1 MGVWEVLLLGLA
13 VSMDASAVA
22 MTNGMIHSKMKT
34 GKILLIGLFFGFFQ
48 FLMPV
53 IGYFIT
59 GIVANAFLQAF
70 EKISA
75 WVSFGLLA
83 FLGGRMLHEGIEA
96 VINAKKAPTDG
107 CENCERVGA
116 CTRLTPEK
124 QELGLG
130 KLFVQAIAT
139 SIDALAVGVSLMMEK
154 ISRGLVLGV
163 WGTTG
168 IIGVCTLGLSIIAV
182 YIGKAMGDR
191 LADKAE
197 ILGGG
202 VLLVI
207 GIKILLESFI

>member
-1 MGVWEVLLLGLA
+1 MGIWEVLFLGLA

-59 GIVANAFLQAF
+59 SIVANAFLEAF
-70 EKISA
+70 EKFSA
-75 WVSFGLLA
+75 FVSFGLLA
-83 FLGGRMLHEGIEA
+83 FLGIRMLREGLEA
-96 VINAKKAPTDG
+96 LKKPSTDG
-107 CENCERVGA
+107 CENCETLGA

-139 SIDALAVGVSLMMEK
+139 SIDALAVGVTLMMEK

-168 IIGVCTLGLSIIAV
+168 VIGVCTLGLSIIAV
-182 YIGKAMGDR
+182 YIGKAMGDK

-197 ILGGG
+197 IFGGG
-202 VLLVI
+202 VLLAI
-207 GIKILLESFI
+207 GLKILIESFL

>member
-22 MTNGMIHSKMKT
+22 MTNGMTHSKMKVS
-34 GKILLIGLFFGFFQ
+34 KVLLIGLFFGAFQ

-59 GIVANAFLQAF
+59 DVVANAFLEAF

-75 WVSFGLLA
+75 FVSFGLLA
-83 FLGGRMLHEGIEA
+83 FLGGKMLHEGIEA
-96 VINAKKAPTDG
+96 VIRAKNPATDG
-107 CENCERVGA
+107 CENCQTLGV

-124 QELGLG
+124 EELGIG
-130 KLFVQAIAT
+130 KLFMQAIAT

-168 IIGVCTLGLSIIAV
+168 VIGICTLSLSIVAV
-182 YIGKAMGDR
+182 YIGKAMGDK

-197 ILGGG
+197 IFGGG
-202 VLLVI
+202 VLLAI
-207 GIKILLESFI
+207 GLKILIESFL

>member
-1 MGVWEVLLLGLA
+1 MGIWEVLLLGLA

-22 MTNGMIHSKMKT
+22 MTNGMTEPKMRLWKA
-34 GKILLIGLFFGFFQ
+34 LLIGVFFGAFQ

-59 GIVANAFLQAF
+59 GVVANAFLDAF

-83 FLGGRMLHEGIEA
+83 FLGGKMLREGIEA
-96 VINAKKAPTDG
+96 LKNAKNTDG
-107 CENCERVGA
+107 CENCQSVGA
-116 CTRLTPEK
+116 GTRLTPEK
-124 QELGLG
+124 TGLGLG
-130 KLFVQAIAT
+130 KLTLQAVAT

-168 IIGVCTLGLSIIAV
+168 VIGVCTLVLSFVSV
-182 YIGKAMGDR
+182 YIGKLMGDK

-197 ILGGG
+197 IFGGG
-202 VLLVI
+202 VLLAI
-207 GIKILLESFI
+207 GLKILIESFL

>member
-1 MGVWEVLLLGLA
+1 MGIWEVLFLGLA

-22 MTNGMIHSKMKT
+22 MTNGMIHPKMKT

-59 GIVANAFLQAF
+59 SIVANAFLEAF

-75 WVSFGLLA
+75 FVSFGLLA
-83 FLGGRMLHEGIEA
+83 FLGIRMLREGLETL
-96 VINAKKAPTDG
+96 KKPSTDG
-107 CENCERVGA
+107 CENCETLGA

-139 SIDALAVGVSLMMEK
+139 SIDALAVGVTLMMEK

-168 IIGVCTLGLSIIAV
+168 VIGVCTLGLSIIAV

-197 ILGGG
+197 IFGGG
-202 VLLVI
+202 VLLAI

>member
-1 MGVWEVLLLGLA
+1 MGIWEVLLLGLA

-22 MTNGMIHSKMKT
+22 MTNGMIHSKMKV
-34 GKILLIGLFFGFFQ
+34 GKVLLIGLFFGAFQ

-75 WVSFGLLA
+75 FVSFGLLA
-83 FLGGRMLHEGIEA
+83 FLGIRMLREGLEA
-96 VINAKKAPTDG
+96 LKKPSTDG
-107 CENCERVGA
+107 CENCETVGA
-116 CTRLTPEK
+116 CTLLTPEK
-124 QELGLG
+124 QELGVG
-130 KLFVQAIAT
+130 KLCLQAIAT

-168 IIGVCTLGLSIIAV
+168 VIGVCTLTLSIVAV
-182 YIGKAMGDR
+182 YIGKAMGDK

-197 ILGGG
+197 IFGGG
-202 VLLVI
+202 VLLAI

>member
-1 MGVWEVLLLGLA
+1 MGIWEVLLLGLA

-22 MTNGMIHSKMKT
+22 MTNGMTHPKMRL
-34 GKILLIGLFFGFFQ
+34 GKVLLIGVFFGAFQ

-59 GIVANAFLQAF
+59 GVVANAFLEAF

-96 VINAKKAPTDG
+96 VINAKKVPTDG
-107 CENCERVGA
+107 CENCQTVGA
-116 CTRLTPEK
+116 GTRLIPEK
-124 QELGLG
+124 EGLGLG
-130 KLFVQAIAT
+130 KLCLQAVAT

-154 ISRGLVLGV
+154 ISRGLVLGI

-168 IIGVCTLGLSIIAV
+168 VIGVCTLALSIVSV
-182 YIGKAMGDR
+182 YIGKLLGDK

-197 ILGGG
+197 IFGGG
-202 VLLVI
+202 VLLAI
-207 GIKILLESFI
+207 GLKILIESVL

>member
-22 MTNGMIHSKMKT
+22 MTNGMTHSKMSA
-34 GKILLIGLFFGFFQ
+34 GKAVLIGVFFGAFQ

-59 GIVANAFLQAF
+59 GIVANAFLEAF
-70 EKISA
+70 EKIAA
-75 WVSFGLLA
+75 WISFGLLA
-83 FLGGRMLHEGIEA
+83 FLGGKMLREGIEA
-96 VINAKKAPTDG
+96 VVKAKNPPTDG
-107 CENCERVGA
+107 CINCQTIWAG
-116 CTRLTPEK
+116 TRLTPEK
-124 QELGLG
+124 EELGLG

-168 IIGVCTLGLSIIAV
+168 VIGVCTLSLSIVAV
-182 YIGKAMGDR
+182 YIGKAMGDK

-197 ILGGG
+197 IFGGG
-202 VLLVI
+202 VLLAI
-207 GIKILLESFI
+207 GIKILIESFL

>member
-22 MTNGMIHSKMKT
+22 MTNGMIHSKMKV
-34 GKILLIGLFFGFFQ
+34 GKVLLIGLFFGAFQ

-75 WVSFGLLA
+75 FVSFGLLA
-83 FLGGRMLHEGIEA
+83 FLGGRMLHEGIESCLR
-96 VINAKKAPTDG
+96 AKNTDG
-107 CENCERVGA
+107 CENCETVGV

-124 QELGLG
+124 QGLGLG
-130 KLFVQAIAT
+130 NLCIQAVAT

-168 IIGVCTLGLSIIAV
+168 VIGVCTLTLSVIAV
-182 YIGKAMGDR
+182 YIGKAMGDK

-197 ILGGG
+197 IFGGG
-202 VLLVI
+202 VLFAI
-207 GIKILLESFI
+207 GLKILIESFL